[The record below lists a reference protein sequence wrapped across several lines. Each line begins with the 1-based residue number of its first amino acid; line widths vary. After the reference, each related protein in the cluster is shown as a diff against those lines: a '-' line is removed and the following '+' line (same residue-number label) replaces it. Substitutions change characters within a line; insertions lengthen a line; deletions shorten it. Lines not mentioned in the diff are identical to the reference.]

1 VLHLLPLN
9 ILLFLFLF
17 SGDKNEPLSEDFPFV
32 DGVYMSFEEFKGNNP
47 SYRGSEVELFYIDSL
62 EYHLQNI
69 QKIKL
74 RNGKKIRLKSVWGVC
89 YQGIPYVK
97 FKHSPAVVGRNKNFF
112 GQNVNTFYRL
122 DIIGS
127 LCVFNAEEK
136 VDNFPYST
144 FSNMPYEKEKMI
156 NYNMVLDFS
165 TGYFYYLDFETV
177 AYFIKNDEFLYDQML
192 HYQYESSVN
201 LYDFIINYNL
211 RNPVYPSSSSIAYP
225 NN

>member
-1 VLHLLPLN
+1 MLHLFPLS

-17 SGDKNEPLSEDFPFV
+17 TGDSKEPLSEDFPFT
-32 DGVYMSFEEFKGNNP
+32 DGVYMSFEEFKSNSP
-47 SYRGSEVELFYIDSL
+47 SYIGSDVELFYIDSL

-74 RNGKKIRLKSVWGVC
+74 KNGKKIPLRYVWGVC

-136 VDNFPYST
+136 VDHFPYST
-144 FSNMPYEKEKMI
+144 FSNMPYDKEKMV

-177 AYFIKNDEFLYDQML
+177 AHFIKNDEFLYDQML
-192 HYQYESSVN
+192 YYQYESSVN